1 VMKLERKSSKT
12 HNRMCVGLAF
22 IPVIAHSVC
31 FYTDMWVHSL
41 CVDCHTQ
48 GKTGKKCLLTQEV
61 APRAVPKVPEVHG
74 KQVPGEVA
82 PRAVE

>member
-1 VMKLERKSSKT
+1 MMKLERKSSRTQRKT
-12 HNRMCVGLAF
+12 CVGLTF
-22 IPVIAHSVC
+22 IPAIRHSVR

-41 CVDCHTQ
+41 CVDCQTQ
-48 GKTGKKCLLTQEV
+48 AKTGKKCLLTQEV